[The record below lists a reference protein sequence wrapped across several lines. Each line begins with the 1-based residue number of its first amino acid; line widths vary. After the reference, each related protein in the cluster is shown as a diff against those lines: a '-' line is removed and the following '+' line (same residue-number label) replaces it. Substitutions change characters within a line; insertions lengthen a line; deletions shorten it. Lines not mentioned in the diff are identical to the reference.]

1 MKKKRIVAIIVV
13 LILLIALVVLIKKRK
28 HELMGM
34 KPPRQYVTVV
44 QVAPV
49 KKGDLDVTVRYLG
62 EIVPI
67 TENAIASKIS
77 GFIENVFVD
86 EGNHVKQGD
95 TLVKIDDREIRDRID
110 SVEARITATRNNLLA
125 LEARVSGFKSA
136 VSTNKGIFNRNKT
149 LYKNKAIGKEELDI
163 SDKNYRLAL
172 SELQATQNSIKA
184 LSSTIS
190 SLEAQKSEQEVLLSY
205 TTIKAPFDGIV
216 SKKALSTGD
225 LVVPGKEIL
234 RLVRPG
240 DGIKVVIRMAPEDF
254 MKVRIGTPA
263 TLMFDGKL
271 LQVGVSSL
279 YPSTS
284 PGSLGICNIIMKESP
299 FNLPFHTR
307 IEARLVTNRVK
318 GLLAPI
324 SCLLRHGSKSLVV
337 FVNSRNEAKI
347 LPVKLL
353 AKNEH
358 HFCFQSPEL
367 KVGDKL
373 ASARESRLMRIFSG
387 QKVEVVQ

>member
-1 MKKKRIVAIIVV
+1 MKKKRIVIIVV
-13 LILLIALVVLIKKRK
+13 ILILLISLVTLIRKRK
-28 HELMGM
+28 RELMGI
-34 KPPRQYVTVV
+34 KPPTQYMTVV

-49 KKGDLDVTVRYLG
+49 KKGDLDVAVRYLG

-67 TENAIASKIS
+67 TENSIASKIS

-86 EGNHVKQGD
+86 EGNHVKKGD
-95 TLVKIDDREIRDRID
+95 TLVKIDDREIRDRIA
-110 SVEARITATRNNLLA
+110 SIEGRVMAARNNLFA
-125 LEARVSGFKSA
+125 LKSRISGFTAA
-136 VSTNKGIFNRNKT
+136 VSTNKGIFNRNRT

-184 LSSTIS
+184 LANTIS
-190 SLEAQKSEQEVLLSY
+190 SFEAQKNEQEVLLSY
-205 TTIKAPFDGIV
+205 TTIKAPFEGSV
-216 SKKALSTGD
+216 SKKVLSTGD
-225 LVVPGKEIL
+225 LIVPGKEIL

-240 DGIKVVIRMAPEDF
+240 DGIKVVVRMAPEDF
-254 MKVRIGTPA
+254 MKVRLGTPS

-271 LQVGVSSL
+271 LHASVSSI

-284 PGSLGICNIIMKESP
+284 AGSLGVCNIIMKKSP

-307 IEARLVTNRVK
+307 IEARLIISREK
-318 GLLAPI
+318 GFIAPV
-324 SCLLRHGSKSLVV
+324 SCLLRHKSKNMVV
-337 FVNSRNEAKI
+337 FVNPKSRAEI
-347 LPVKLL
+347 LPIKLL
-353 AKNEH
+353 AKNEDY
-358 HFCFQSPEL
+358 FCFESPGL

-387 QKVEVVQ
+387 QKVETVK